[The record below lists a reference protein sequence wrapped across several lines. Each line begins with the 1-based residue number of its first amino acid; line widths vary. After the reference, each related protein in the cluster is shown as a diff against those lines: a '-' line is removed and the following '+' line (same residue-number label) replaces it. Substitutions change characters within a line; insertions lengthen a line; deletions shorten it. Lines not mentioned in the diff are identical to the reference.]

1 MESDIVEVETQ
12 FQLKFPPDY
21 VEFMLEANGGE
32 GTVGERNYLRLWK
45 IEELIQDNE
54 ENAAHDFAS
63 GLILIGSDGGG
74 TAYGY
79 DFRNEIPKLV
89 EVDFIGLDLDSP
101 FYSTYK
107 FSEFIEYLYNY

>member
-1 MESDIVEVETQ
+1 MKSDIVEVETQ

-54 ENAAHDFAS
+54 EYAVHDFAP